1 MDAAK
6 IMWLMYEHPEVQFSD
21 IALRF
26 MDIRKRIHTF
36 KKNGVKAT
44 FVAIPT
50 TSGTGSE
57 VTPFAVVTDAKT
69 GQKYPIADYA
79 LTPGMAIVDAN
90 MVMDMPKSLVAAG
103 GIDAIVHAIEAYVS
117 VVANEFSDG
126 QALTALKLLK
136 EYLPASYRNG
146 ASDPVAREKVHN
158 AATIAGI
165 AFANSF
171 LGVCH
176 SMAHKIGSRF
186 HIPHGIANG
195 LLISNVIRYNA
206 ADGRKMTA
214 FSQYGRPQSKKRY
227 VQIARHLGFDVS
239 RDIDGVNE
247 LIEWIDETKRL
258 LEIPKSIKDYGIDEA
273 EFMASVDEL
282 AADSFDDQCTGA
294 NPRSP
299 LISELKQLLISSYY
313 GYAYSE

>member
-1 MDAAK
+1 
-6 IMWLMYEHPEVQFSD
+6 
-21 IALRF
+21 
-26 MDIRKRIHTF
+26 
-36 KKNGVKAT
+36 
-44 FVAIPT
+44 
-50 TSGTGSE
+50 
-57 VTPFAVVTDAKT
+57 
-69 GQKYPIADYA
+69 
-79 LTPGMAIVDAN
+79 MAIVDAN

-136 EYLPASYRNG
+136 EYLPASCRNG

-206 ADGRKMTA
+206 EDGRKMTA

-282 AADSFDDQCTGA
+282 AMRCLRVLMSSLSTAESASQARSLWMAPDSCTVLGSAQTASTGTDTA
-294 NPRSP
+294 NCSP
-299 LISELKQLLISSYY
+299 LRSVIMPRTAWVEVVRRERMSPSWRSLSGSITWIQASRRISPANAMPMKKTRVRKRH
-313 GYAYSE
+313 G